1 MELLHSISPGNGITL
16 ALGLYLFL
24 LGVGVPLWPKA
35 LRSKFWV
42 TFIAVFLLLGGSA
55 NLMMMAGAPSNPA
68 ELALQEIRDEIR
80 PPRQLDDM
88 IRIDDVTSEGNTIVY
103 HITLT
108 TTDPQPLAD
117 SMTDTLKNDVCQ
129 KQDFQLG
136 LGITV
141 EVRFKDSN
149 GVALA
154 PFTIRPSDCKAPPQ

>member
-1 MELLHSISPGNGITL
+1 MEILQSISLGNGITL
-16 ALGLYLFL
+16 SLGLYLFL
-24 LGVGVPLWPKA
+24 LGVGVPLWPKG

-68 ELALQEIRDEIR
+68 ELALQEIREEIR

-88 IRIDDVTSEGNTIVY
+88 IRIDDVTSEGNTIIY

-117 SMTDTLKNDVCQ
+117 SMTDTLKNDVCH
-129 KQDFQLG
+129 KQDFQMS

-141 EVRFKDSN
+141 EVRFKDAN
-149 GVALA
+149 GTALA
-154 PFTIRPSDCKAPPQ
+154 PFTIRPSDCPQAPK

>member
-1 MELLHSISPGNGITL
+1 MEIIQSISPGNGITL

-24 LGVGVPLWPKA
+24 LGVGVPLWPKGM
-35 LRSKFWV
+35 RGKFWV
-42 TFIAVFLLLGGSA
+42 TFISVFLLLGGSA
-55 NLMMMAGAPSNPA
+55 NLMMMAGAPNNPA

-88 IRIDDVTSEGNTIVY
+88 IRIDDVTSEGNTIIY

-117 SMTDTLKNDVCQ
+117 SMSDSLRGSVCE

-141 EVRFKDSN
+141 EVRFKDAN
-149 GVALA
+149 GTELP
-154 PFTIRPSDCKAPPQ
+154 PFTIRPSDCKLPPL

>member
-1 MELLHSISPGNGITL
+1 MEIIQSISLGNGITL

-24 LGVGVPLWPKA
+24 LGIGTPMFPKA
-35 LRSKFWV
+35 LRGKFWV
-42 TFIAVFLLLGGSA
+42 TFIAIILLLGGFA
-55 NLMMMAGAPSNPA
+55 NLMMMAGAPTNPA

-88 IRIDDVTSEGNTIVY
+88 IRIDDVTSEGNTIIY

-117 SMTDTLKNDVCQ
+117 SMTVDLKNDVCH
-129 KQDFQLG
+129 KQDFQMG

-141 EVRFKDSN
+141 EVRFKDGN
-149 GVALA
+149 GNLLA
-154 PFTIRPSDCKAPPQ
+154 PFTIRPSDCPQVPK